1 MKRHQYGIS
10 AVVPPTSFW
19 ENTGGGIAKCRPL
32 SQANK
37 LVVLVSLSKD
47 YLLSPSHFL
56 SPYLSN
62 KTNVITDVFV
72 DNNFLRYFTNR
83 FNEHRRG
90 Y

>member
-1 MKRHQYGIS
+1 MKRHHYGIS
-10 AVVPPTSFW
+10 AVVPQTSFCGD
-19 ENTGGGIAKCRPL
+19 TSGGIARFRLL

-37 LVVLVSLSKD
+37 LVVLVSISKD

-62 KTNVITDVFV
+62 KTNVITDVVV
-72 DNNFLRYFTNR
+72 DNNFLRYFTNC
-83 FNEHRRG
+83 FNEYRRG